1 MLVMIMMMMWV
12 IILFIMHSSQIIVSC
27 SIRHPYSSNR
37 AYSILQGR
45 QSAALVLM
53 HGLGD
58 SGEGNVVMYV

>member
-1 MLVMIMMMMWV
+1 MMLVMIMM
-12 IILFIMHSSQIIVSC
+12 HSSQIIISC
-27 SIRHPYSSNR
+27 SIRHPYSTNR

-58 SGEGNVVMYV
+58 SGEGNGVMYV